1 MTTQTFPEFVD
12 AHPYLDAY
20 DEEGEKAKAKF
31 KRLGMAYFKRLAK
44 RMDLEDS
51 KVSFNPG
58 GIAGSGDFH
67 FKGLFEEGKGF
78 DLFFNLNF
86 PGIVYRDT
94 TGFTD
99 YTGGPNRNIGFST
112 LHNEATLIGHLERL
126 QS

>member
-1 MTTQTFPEFVD
+1 MTTQTFPQFVD
-12 AHPYLDAY
+12 DHPNLDAY
-20 DEEGEKAKAKF
+20 DDQGEADKAEF

-99 YTGGPNRNIGFST
+99 YTGGPNHNIGFSV
-112 LHNEATLIGHLERL
+112 LHNEDDLIFLLDRL
-126 QS
+126 RS